1 MDTRPQLPQKL
12 PIEARKK
19 RSVVNIPDV
28 ETLTSQSARN
38 NDEIEYCEYLSPSE
52 PHLQQ
57 SPTQQPSMKSNN
69 DTDEHSN
76 ELEFFNDSIYFDPSE
91 KIRSGSNDANQDD
104 YSSLASYTSP
114 SSESTTAAKQV
125 MRQKFAH
132 AKNPR
137 RGPSLDATN
146 GSNTC
151 LIELAADD
159 SSPRPAIPPKRKL
172 SEQFGKL
179 TLTQFGAHNN
189 NHINKS
195 KTCTEDEEVNMY
207 IPPSDKKV
215 LTFGKLKKKD
225 HFKNCCFSFNLNFL
239 FDFLIQDEFR
249 SAIFSSRE
257 NRMCADCKYSH
268 ELPTW
273 VSCVYF
279 MLYCESCAGTSSYSF
294 LK

>member
-1 MDTRPQLPQKL
+1 MDTRPPQLPQKL
-12 PIEARKK
+12 PVEARKK

-28 ETLTSQSARN
+28 ETLTSQSTQRDTN

-52 PHLQQ
+52 PQLQ
-57 SPTQQPSMKSNN
+57 SPTQQPSIKSNN
-69 DTDEHSN
+69 DIDN
-76 ELEFFNDSIYFDPSE
+76 QLEFFNDSIYFDPSE
-91 KIRSGSNDANQDD
+91 KMSDANQDD

-114 SSESTTAAKQV
+114 SSESTTTKQM
-125 MRQKFAH
+125 MRQSFANV
-132 AKNPR
+132 KNPR

-179 TLTQFGAHNN
+179 TLTQFGTNNNN
-189 NHINKS
+189 NHNNKS

-215 LTFGKLKKKD
+215 LTFGKLRS
-225 HFKNCCFSFNLNFL
+225 FKEYLKT
-239 FDFLIQDEFR
+239 
-249 SAIFSSRE
+249 IFS
-257 NRMCADCKYSH
+257 
-268 ELPTW
+268 L
-273 VSCVYF
+273 F
-279 MLYCESCAGTSSYSF
+279 
-294 LK
+294 